1 MIKINVTESDKQL
14 LSQER
19 YNHPHPRVMLKM
31 DVVYFKSLGLENDLI
46 CKITGVCGNTLREYL
61 KQYNEGGV
69 ERLKEVNFYR
79 PNSELNMYSVTI
91 EKYFTDNPPSS
102 ISEASAKI
110 EELTGVKRG
119 ETQTRK
125 YLKSLN
131 FRYMKTGSVPAKVL
145 TDEKKRTERFFGK
158 KTCSPFSGSKSG
170 KSNCLF
176 CGCRTFCLRIFLGLY
191 LEYCPAVYPDNVR

>member
-31 DVVYFKSLGLENDLI
+31 DVVYFNSLGLENDLI

-91 EKYFTDNPPSS
+91 EKYFTDHPPSS

-145 TDEKKRTERFFGK
+145 TDEKKTNREIFWK
-158 KTCSPFSGSKSG
+158 KNLLP
-170 KSNCLF
+170 
-176 CGCRTFCLRIFLGLY
+176 
-191 LEYCPAVYPDNVR
+191 V

>member
-145 TDEKKRTERFFGK
+145 TDEKKTNREIFWK
-158 KTCSPFSGSKSG
+158 KNLLP
-170 KSNCLF
+170 
-176 CGCRTFCLRIFLGLY
+176 
-191 LEYCPAVYPDNVR
+191 V

>member
-1 MIKINVTESDKQL
+1 MIAINVTESDKQL

-31 DVVYFKSLGLENDLI
+31 DVLYFKSLGLENDLI

-61 KQYNEGGV
+61 KQYNEGCV

-145 TDEKKRTERFFGK
+145 TDEKKTNREIFWK
-158 KTCSPFSGSKSG
+158 KNLLP
-170 KSNCLF
+170 
-176 CGCRTFCLRIFLGLY
+176 
-191 LEYCPAVYPDNVR
+191 V